1 MTWNKREVLN
11 RTISGRNIYLGF
23 LVTLFWVLRQHFV
36 RRSVSRFFF
45 LVCFCFW
52 SQNILVEFFQRQ
64 IPVHSLY
71 VLTFLFRIMER
82 PALNLP
88 RIQSR
93 KITLDGVQLW
103 NLNRSTTEEIFLLAV
118 SSSGVRTGMEW
129 KWEPFWILCRLF
141 PYWKMSF
148 KHQRLLLP
156 HMWFVWLTIKLLS
169 NSAREYFLVNHSF
182 TVPSFE
188 KFWWVNSSPG
198 SLFFTFNDKGG
209 KEERDW
215 EGG

>member
-1 MTWNKREVLN
+1 
-11 RTISGRNIYLGF
+11 
-23 LVTLFWVLRQHFV
+23 
-36 RRSVSRFFF
+36 
-45 LVCFCFW
+45 
-52 SQNILVEFFQRQ
+52 
-64 IPVHSLY
+64 
-71 VLTFLFRIMER
+71 MER

-118 SSSGVRTGMEW
+118 SSSGMRTGMEW

-169 NSAREYFLVNHSF
+169 NSPRDYFLVNHSF

-188 KFWWVNSSPG
+188 KFWWVNSSPS

-215 EGG
+215 EGLNFFQNVNLFVGDICDLILMSFKEIHDEKFSVMFHFSFSS

>member
-11 RTISGRNIYLGF
+11 RTISGRNIYLSF
-23 LVTLFWVLRQHFV
+23 QEILFRVLRQHFV

-45 LVCFCFW
+45 YQFASVFDRKTSWF
-52 SQNILVEFFQRQ
+52 NFFQRQ

-71 VLTFLFRIMER
+71 VLTFLFQIMER

-103 NLNRSTTEEIFLLAV
+103 NLNRSTTEEMFLLAV

-156 HMWFVWLTIKLLS
+156 HM
-169 NSAREYFLVNHSF
+169 
-182 TVPSFE
+182 
-188 KFWWVNSSPG
+188 
-198 SLFFTFNDKGG
+198 
-209 KEERDW
+209 
-215 EGG
+215 

>member
-1 MTWNKREVLN
+1 
-11 RTISGRNIYLGF
+11 
-23 LVTLFWVLRQHFV
+23 
-36 RRSVSRFFF
+36 
-45 LVCFCFW
+45 
-52 SQNILVEFFQRQ
+52 
-64 IPVHSLY
+64 
-71 VLTFLFRIMER
+71 MER

-169 NSAREYFLVNHSF
+169 NSPRDYFLVNHFSPYLLLKSF
-182 TVPSFE
+182 RGQTCTQAPS
-188 KFWWVNSSPG
+188 
-198 SLFFTFNDKGG
+198 SLPSTTKEAKRKETG
-209 KEERDW
+209 KEDEW
-215 EGG
+215 EVTKFFPKRQYICGGYLWLNSNEL